1 MTERPGRHTWGIALT
16 IENIPPTTMRKLA
29 NNPFLTLPDDLRNL
43 DGFNDG
49 GIVLEVLDALCV
61 RCRKSYED
69 VAYAPCLA
77 DEKNGEHL
85 RGGTRNRA
93 ARLVAAPGQRADEVA
108 ARHERKLA
116 RRENAALIQAS
127 RLSGLS

>member
-1 MTERPGRHTWGIALT
+1 MTTRPGRHTWGIALT
-16 IENIPPTTMRKLA
+16 IENIPPATMRKFVA
-29 NNPFLTLPDDLRNL
+29 NPFITLPDDLRDL

-69 VAYAPCLA
+69 VAFSPCLA
-77 DEKNGEHL
+77 NEQNGKHL
-85 RGGTRNRA
+85 RGGMDNRA
-93 ARLVAAPGQRADEVA
+93 ARLVPAPGQRADEVA
-108 ARHERKLA
+108 ARQQRELA